1 MSFRATLISAT
12 IGVFA
17 IVAFGLAWFFFLGP
31 DTPVGLGWYIFSF
44 AAGLSMIVLPCTLP
58 LAFVIVPLSMG
69 KGAKGLGIALS
80 FGLGV
85 AITLSMYGVIAAVI
99 GEVAI
104 GTLGAPLE
112 VVKNW
117 LYFVAGA
124 LAFAFALGEIG
135 LVKFRMPTYTGSAPA
150 FIQKQQDYL
159 KALLLGLFMGNIGV
173 GCPHPA
179 TPVIL
184 TRIAAS
190 GDVFY
195 GWLLF
200 FVHATG
206 RVLPLLL
213 LAFLGIL
220 GINAL
225 KWLVAR
231 KDKIER
237 ATGWAMVFV
246 AGFILV
252 LGLFSHDWWVYSGQH
267 TLLEEVTQEERFLGA
282 IIDRFNFAGVP
293 HAHGIPS
300 GAGLFGLPLW
310 LGNWVLVSL
319 WILPMWWYYLMKKKE
334 INSMA
339 EGETKNIES
348 RVSPWR
354 FWLFLSISLLLI
366 LTFVRVLPDRF
377 LRNATADMDEHM
389 MDNQMDEMEKAMHG
403 GMMNGGMMNDHDEHA
418 ADYHEEPDV
427 VEGLVINLNIDPAL
441 PEIGLPAKLQF
452 FVNEKPAA
460 TAVTDLELSQKK
472 VMHVIGVR
480 DDMNGFFHIH
490 PQHTATPGIFEVD
503 YTFLKP
509 GVYKL
514 WSEINRGGENH
525 IFGHSTFTVGGAGVT
540 SEKEISLGRNVIVDK
555 YQISLEIAEPVEVG
569 HEHLLSFDV
578 HSLTG
583 AEIDL
588 EPYLG
593 ELMHITIIRE
603 DLTEFIHTHPMDKSM
618 DGGMESHGT
627 APAIVNIAKAHVDE
641 PAGVQSGAQ
650 TDDER
655 VNIMATFPTPG
666 FYKVFAQFRPEG
678 IELLQE
684 EALTASFW
692 VKVVAEGSVP
702 HTDDTGEVLTMG
714 WWGKL
719 FTSLVLMI
727 LLSWGINKYIQVK
740 A

>member
-1 MSFRATLISAT
+1 MNFRTALISVTAL
-12 IGVFA
+12 ILL
-17 IVAFGLAWFFFLGP
+17 IVVFGLGWFFFLGP
-31 DTPVGLGWYIFSF
+31 NTPVGFGWYLFSF

-69 KGAKGLGIALS
+69 KGAKGLGIALA

-112 VVKNW
+112 LVKNW

-124 LAFAFALGEIG
+124 FAFAFALGEIG
-135 LVKFRMPTYTGSAPA
+135 LVKFRMPTYTGAAPA

-159 KALLLGLFMGNIGV
+159 KALLLGLFLGNIGV

-231 KDKIER
+231 KDRIER

-282 IIDRFNFAGVP
+282 IIDRFDFAGVP
-293 HAHGIPS
+293 HEHVTPG
-300 GAGLFGLPLW
+300 GTGLFGLPLW
-310 LGNWVLVSL
+310 LGSWVLVGL
-319 WILPMWWYYLMKKKE
+319 WIIPMWWYYLRKRKE
-334 INSMA
+334 FNSMP
-339 EGETKNIES
+339 EEQKNIES

-354 FWLFLSISLLLI
+354 FWFFLSVSLLLI

-377 LRNATADMDEHM
+377 LRSATTDMDDHMEEVPHGKTMGGHEGVNYQEESAVSVGLVVNVTAD
-389 MDNQMDEMEKAMHG
+389 
-403 GMMNGGMMNDHDEHA
+403 
-418 ADYHEEPDV
+418 PTS
-427 VEGLVINLNIDPAL
+427 
-441 PEIGLPAKLQF
+441 PEVGAPAKLQF
-452 FVNEKPAA
+452 FVNEKPEG
-460 TAVTDLELSQKK
+460 TPVINLEVGQTKL
-472 VMHVIGVR
+472 MHVIGVR
-480 DDMNGFFHIH
+480 DDMNEFFHIH
-490 PQHTATPGIFEVD
+490 PQLTGVPGVLSVD
-503 YTFLKP
+503 HNFMKP
-509 GVYKL
+509 GHYKL
-514 WSEINRGGENH
+514 WSEIKRNGENH
-525 IFGHSTFTVGGAGVT
+525 IFGHSAFTVSGVGAT
-540 SEKEISLGRNVIVDK
+540 SEKEVSFGRNVIVDR
-555 YQISLEIAEPVEVG
+555 YQVALEVEEPVEAS
-569 HEHLLSFDV
+569 HEHPLSFDV

-583 AEIDL
+583 AEIEL

-593 ELMHITIIRE
+593 VLMHVSIIKE
-603 DLTEFIHTHPMDKSM
+603 DLTEFIHTHPVDEM
-618 DGGMESHGT
+618 GGDHSST
-627 APAIVNIAKAHVDE
+627 PTVIRVARAHVEE
-641 PAGVQSGAQ
+641 PPGVQSGMSA
-650 TDDER
+650 DDEH
-655 VNIMATFPTPG
+655 VNIAATFPTPG
-666 FYKVFAQFRPEG
+666 LYKVFAQFRPED
-678 IELLQE
+678 IELSKDD
-684 EALTASFW
+684 ALTASFW
-692 VKVVAEGSVP
+692 VKVVEEGSVQ
-702 HTDDTGEVLTMG
+702 HAKENIGGVIAKS

-719 FTSLVLMI
+719 FISLVLMV
-727 LLSWGINKYIQVK
+727 LLSWGVNKYIKVK